1 MDFTLRRNRVV
12 AAVAAAAVTLASAPF
27 GAEARFHRPHARTG
41 HAPPYAAIV
50 IDANSGRVL
59 SAVNPDSARH
69 PASLTK
75 IMTLYLLFERLE
87 AGELTVDT
95 PLVVSAHAA
104 AQEPSRL
111 GLRAGQ
117 SIRVGD
123 AIRAMV
129 TKSANDVAVAMAEA
143 IGGSEREFA
152 ALMTRRARA
161 LGMGHTTFVNAS
173 GLPDPDQITTAR
185 DQAVLGT
192 AIRERFPGY
201 YRYFSTFSFRYRGI
215 VWRNHNRLLGRVA
228 GVDGIKTGY
237 TRASGYN
244 LVASV
249 RRGGRR
255 LVAVV
260 LGGRSGRARDA
271 AMRRLIEVYIAA
283 ASPARAAAAGDGEPR
298 GPVQMNARGRRP
310 LS

>member
-1 MDFTLRRNRVV
+1 MGLILRRNRVV
-12 AAVAAAAVTLASAPF
+12 AVVTATVVTLASAPF
-27 GAEARFHRPHARTG
+27 GAEARYRPHARVG

-87 AGELTVDT
+87 SGELTVDT
-95 PLVVSAHAA
+95 QLAVSAHAA

-111 GLRAGQ
+111 GLRRGQ

-152 ALMTRRARA
+152 VLMTRKARA

-173 GLPDPDQITTAR
+173 GLPDRDQITTAR

-201 YRYFSTFSFRYRGI
+201 YRYFSTFSFRYRGM

-237 TRASGYN
+237 TRASGFN

-249 RRGGRR
+249 RRDGRR

-271 AMRRLIEVYIAA
+271 AMRRLIAAHIAK
-283 ASPARAAAAGDGEPR
+283 ASPSRPAMASGGD
-298 GPVQMNARGRRP
+298 QHK
-310 LS
+310 